1 MALVLMASD
10 CRQLEASVAQARVL
24 RNDALILDAALDA
37 ASQDGWPGLALTAVA
52 RRTGLSLRPVANR
65 FADRSELAAAVW
77 RERAAP
83 VLLTA
88 LEHALSTA
96 GLIPG
101 EASAAGFRTAMQHL
115 ARPDKALLAA
125 IELLVMSG
133 FDPIL
138 AAEVQQ
144 GVAAEVLGWCTP
156 QRGRPTRAQAARR
169 AYLLIVALGL
179 VAVARRPGS
188 EQVNLTEELDTLFM
202 ALQAD
207 ASPQPLPKAYPQHL
221 ADDIPFNTGD
231 PIHDALLTSVLR
243 LVGTSGY
250 DGATT
255 ARIAR
260 GAKVAEANIFL
271 RHASKLD
278 LFIDASA
285 RQHALG
291 FPANAEFQQ
300 RLEEQHGAGITEAVM
315 IREILRPEFSHQ
327 RAVYGEEL
335 RVSWHN
341 DELLRKQEEQF
352 QSFVEQQSAANPD
365 WPSTL
370 SAARVHVGLATGYG
384 IGLLG
389 ILAPEAGSLP
399 FDVVTI
405 PLLDS

>member
-1 MALVLMASD
+1 MLLVFMASD
-10 CRQLEASVAQARVL
+10 CIQLEASVAQARVL

-37 ASQDGWPGLALTAVA
+37 TAQDGWPGLALTAVA
-52 RRTGLSLRPVANR
+52 RRAGLSQRPVANR
-65 FADRSELAAAVW
+65 FVDRPELATAVW

-88 LEHALSTA
+88 LERALSTA

-101 EASAAGFRTAMQHL
+101 EASAAGFQAAMEHL
-115 ARPDKALLAA
+115 ARPDKALLSAL
-125 IELLVMSG
+125 ELLVMSN
-133 FDPIL
+133 FDPTL
-138 AAEVQQ
+138 ASEVKQ
-144 GVAAEVLGWCTP
+144 GLAGEVLGWCTP
-156 QRGRPTRAQAARR
+156 QRGKPTKAQAARR

-179 VAVARRPGS
+179 VSVARRPGS
-188 EQVNLTEELDTLFM
+188 EQVDLTEEFGSLFR

-207 ASPQPLPKAYPQHL
+207 TSPQPLPKAHLPHL

-250 DGATT
+250 DGAST

-260 GAKVAEANIFL
+260 DAKVAEANIFL

-285 RQHALG
+285 RHQAYG

-300 RLEEQHGAGITEAVM
+300 RMEEEHGAGVTEAVM

-327 RAVYGEEL
+327 RAVNVEEL

-341 DELLRKQEEQF
+341 DGLLRKQEEQF

>member
-1 MALVLMASD
+1 MLTASD
-10 CRQLEASVAQARVL
+10 RRQLEASLAQARVL

-37 ASQDGWPGLALTAVA
+37 TAPDGWPGLALTAVA
-52 RRTGLSLRPVANR
+52 RRAGLSQRPVANR
-65 FADRSELAAAVW
+65 FVDRSELATAVW

-101 EASAAGFRTAMQHL
+101 EASATGFHAAMEHL
-115 ARPDKALLAA
+115 ARPHKALLAA
-125 IELLVMSG
+125 LELLIMSN
-133 FDPIL
+133 FDPTL
-138 AAEVQQ
+138 ASEVKQ

-156 QRGRPTRAQAARR
+156 QRGKPTKAQAAGR

-188 EQVNLTEELDTLFM
+188 EQVDLTEELGTLFT

-207 ASPQPLPKAYPQHL
+207 ASPQPLPKAYLQHL

-250 DGATT
+250 DGATS

-260 GAKVAEANIFL
+260 DAKVSEANIFL

-285 RQHALG
+285 RHHALG

-315 IREILRPEFSHQ
+315 IREFLRPKFNHQ
-327 RAVYGEEL
+327 RA
-335 RVSWHN
+335 
-341 DELLRKQEEQF
+341 
-352 QSFVEQQSAANPD
+352 
-365 WPSTL
+365 L
-370 SAARVHVGLATGYG
+370 SARNSGSHGMTRASCTSRRSSSRLSSSSSRPRTPTGIKRSRPRG
-384 IGLLG
+384 CM
-389 ILAPEAGSLP
+389 
-399 FDVVTI
+399 
-405 PLLDS
+405 

>member
-1 MALVLMASD
+1 M
-10 CRQLEASVAQARVL
+10 AQARVL

-37 ASQDGWPGLALTAVA
+37 TAQDGWPGLALTAVA
-52 RRTGLSLRPVANR
+52 RRAGLSQRPVANR
-65 FADRSELAAAVW
+65 FVDRSELAAVVW
-77 RERAAP
+77 RERVAP
-83 VLLTA
+83 VLLA
-88 LEHALSTA
+88 SLKHALSSA
-96 GLIPG
+96 GLLPG
-101 EASAAGFRTAMQHL
+101 EASAAGFRKAMERL

-125 IELLVMSG
+125 LELLVMSS
-133 FDPIL
+133 FDPTL

-144 GVAAEVLGWCTP
+144 GVAAEVIGWCTP
-156 QRGRPTRAQAARR
+156 QHGKLTRAQAARR

-188 EQVNLTEELDTLFM
+188 EQVGLADEIESLFS
-202 ALQAD
+202 ALQSD
-207 ASPQPLPKAYPQHL
+207 ARPQPLPKAYLPHL
-221 ADDIPFNTGD
+221 ADDIPFDTGD

-250 DGATT
+250 DGAST

-260 GAKVAEANIFL
+260 DAKVAESSIFL
-271 RHASKLD
+271 RHTSKLD

-285 RQHALG
+285 RHHAYG

-300 RLEEQHGAGITEAVM
+300 RMEEEHGPGVTEAVM

-327 RAVYGEEL
+327 SAVYREEL
-335 RVSWHN
+335 RVSWH
-341 DELLRKQEEQF
+341 DEGLLRKQEEQF
-352 QSFVEQQSAANPD
+352 QAFVEQQAAANPD
-365 WPSTL
+365 WPSTM

-384 IGLLG
+384 VSLLG

>member
-1 MALVLMASD
+1 MTLVIMASD
-10 CRQLEASVAQARVL
+10 CIQLEASVAQARVL

-37 ASQDGWPGLALTAVA
+37 AAQDGWPGLALTAVA
-52 RRTGLSLRPVANR
+52 RRTGLSQRPVANR

-101 EASAAGFRTAMQHL
+101 EASAAGFQTAMAHL

-125 IELLVMSG
+125 LELLIMSG
-133 FDPIL
+133 FDPTL

-188 EQVNLTEELDTLFM
+188 EQVDLTEEFDSLFT

-207 ASPQPLPKAYPQHL
+207 ANPQPLPKAYPQHL

-260 GAKVAEANIFL
+260 DAKVAEANIFL

-300 RLEEQHGAGITEAVM
+300 RLEEQHGEGITEAVM

-335 RVSWHN
+335 RVSWH
-341 DELLRKQEEQF
+341 DEGLLHKQEEQF
-352 QSFVEQQSAANPD
+352 QAFVEQQSAANPD
-365 WPSTL
+365 WHPTL
-370 SAARVHVGLATGYG
+370 SAARVHMGLATGYG
-384 IGLLG
+384 AGLLG
-389 ILAPEAGSLP
+389 ILVPEAGSLP